1 MTTRKSH
8 TNTITVYV
16 QTYDSTSHDT
26 VTAQTQSIKSLCGK
40 LVSTITVLSATEP
53 RPAGCVAFTVS
64 SSAAVFLYVK
74 DRVDIDAEI
83 AKAAK
88 KLEKTQMGIDRQKKI
103 LDDPAYKEKVSKELQ
118 EAERKKLG
126 DLEAEKKG
134 YEETISQFENLK
146 LE

>member
-1 MTTRKSH
+1 MTHSRY
-8 TNTITVYV
+8 TNGIAVYV
-16 QTYDSTSHDT
+16 QTYDSTSHHT
-26 VTAQTQSIKSLCGK
+26 VTAQTNSIKSLCGK
-40 LVSTITVLSATEP
+40 LVSTVSVLSATEP

-88 KLEKTQMGIDRQKKI
+88 KLEKTQIGIDKQKKI
-103 LDDPAYKEKVSKELQ
+103 LDDPGYKEKVSKELQ
-118 EAERKKLG
+118 DAERKKLA

-134 YEETISQFENLK
+134 FEETINQFEKLK
-146 LE
+146 FE